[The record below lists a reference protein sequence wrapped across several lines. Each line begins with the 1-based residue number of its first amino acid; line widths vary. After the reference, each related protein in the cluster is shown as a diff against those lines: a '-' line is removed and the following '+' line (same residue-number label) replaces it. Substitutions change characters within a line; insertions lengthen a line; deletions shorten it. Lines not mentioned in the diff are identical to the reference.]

1 MADINILYTR
11 RDSITRQLE
20 RVRLEIQST
29 EQTLARRRQ
38 ELPQLERD
46 LNNSRLNL
54 DLADLIPSQ
63 SALVSRQQG
72 TITTLTQSLQAL
84 TAEEAGLAAELAQ
97 VNREISAAQQVAA
110 APRQS
115 AGDTVREDQAARAE
129 GASVTNPPQPALR
142 IDIDGVGQPVVN
154 DDIEPS
160 NADRTAQSRDSG
172 LNDPTRKQPQNQATP
187 ATLPAPGPVQPS
199 ASGPQSGATAGAA
212 AAGDDVRAS
221 VNAIFSGENLKIIS
235 QDNPLDR
242 YASYT
247 YSISIY
253 LMNPQDFARLT
264 RSKNKNLAGYN
275 LLIQSAGIP
284 ISTGFGSTAAPSD
297 PGEVP
302 GVTTFSQDAGR
313 NEYFQE
319 DFYIDNLQIT
329 SLISGKGTAGPHNV
343 TQLQFQIT
351 EPNGI
356 SLLPRLYKAVQQYAA
371 GQGGVVA
378 QNYAA
383 QNYLMVIRFYG
394 YDVAGNQ
401 YLPIKGTRNDAQG
414 KAVTVPTVIEKFI
427 PFQFTSLKFRV
438 ADRLTEYQCE
448 AVCPQNVINTGP
460 ARGVIPYNVEIT
472 SKTLQELF
480 NGPLA
485 FSSSAR
491 SGLANDPGEVPG
503 VTVLNR
509 AVNDPGEVPGVTV
522 ANSTSST
529 TNTAP
534 PKASAASTPT
544 ITQGLA
550 QALNQFQDDLVAR
563 GVFTVPDRYF
573 ITVET
578 PAMQNARVIPPGQ
591 TNQRTVPMG
600 PGPQGPANQQ
610 LNPATQSQNKD
621 ARNTSALAGMSIIQF
636 MDQYTRTSTYV
647 YDQQLDIRDSNT
659 QAALTN
665 ATPNGVTAWYRVGL
679 EAVPRQSGGYDPKR
693 NDYAYDITYQL
704 SPYKV
709 NDLQSDYFAKPKF
722 QGTHK
727 KYNYWFTGENTQI
740 LKFEQDFNYLYYLTI
755 NSSQTVDAATQTT
768 DYREYLKK
776 AFSPRSAQSTMGT
789 QGTTNEPSANAADY
803 LYSPAD
809 QGQVSLE
816 IMGDP
821 AWLQQGELWA
831 GVAGA
836 GQLYG
841 PFLDDGTI
849 NYEGQEVLFEI
860 AFNQPVDYNFDTG
873 IMDPTTKNFDKTDS
887 DAGSA
892 RQSYVYRAISVTSKF
907 NKGEFTQDLDGVLI
921 LFDLTEQNR
930 TQTESNQRD
939 VSALPNESAAE
950 TQRLQASADRAATAP
965 TFAQRQAQAA
975 VTVGNARRAQYG
987 ELISDPVNALF
998 GRGNSNA
1005 TVARPALPAAPP
1017 TSSGQAVGTVNDP
1030 GEVPGITVTNQ
1041 TPQLMDRT
1049 T

>member
-1 MADINILYTR
+1 MADINILYAQ

-20 RVRLEIQST
+20 TVRFRIQATEQNLQRREQELAQLQPNQTADRELQQVQIRVVQRTLQGLREDAARLE
-29 EQTLARRRQ
+29 
-38 ELPQLERD
+38 
-46 LNNSRLNL
+46 
-54 DLADLIPSQ
+54 
-63 SALVSRQQG
+63 
-72 TITTLTQSLQAL
+72 
-84 TAEEAGLAAELAQ
+84 AELAQ
-97 VNREISAAQQVAA
+97 VNREISVAQQVAA

-115 AGDTVREDQAARAE
+115 AGDIVLESQRARDE
-129 GASVTNPPQPALR
+129 GASVTNPPRPALR

-154 DDIEPS
+154 DDVEPT
-160 NADRTAQSRDSG
+160 NADRTPTSTAPGSSAQDSG
-172 LNDPTRKQPQNQATP
+172 LDDPTRRQSQTQSTP

-199 ASGPQSGATAGAA
+199 ASGPQAGANVGAA

-221 VNAIFSGENLKIIS
+221 VNAIFSGDNLKIIT
-235 QDNPLDR
+235 QANPLDR

-253 LMNPQDFARLT
+253 LMSPQDFARLT

-284 ISTGFGSTAAPSD
+284 VSTGFGSTPGVAD
-297 PGEVP
+297 VGEVP

-319 DFYIDNLQIT
+319 DFYIEDLELT

-343 TQLQFQIT
+343 TTLQFRIV

-356 SLLPRLYKAVQQYAA
+356 SLLPRLHKAVQQYAA
-371 GQGGVVA
+371 GQGGVTA

-383 QNYLMVIRFYG
+383 QNFLMVIRFYG

-401 YLPIKGTRNDAQG
+401 YLPIKGTRNDAEG
-414 KAVTVPTVIEKFI
+414 KAVTTPTTIEKFI
-427 PFQFTSLKFRV
+427 PFQFKSIKFRV
-438 ADRLTEYQCE
+438 ADKLTEYSCE
-448 AVCPQNVINTGP
+448 AVCPQNLIATGP
-460 ARGVIPYNVEIT
+460 ARGQIPYNVEIT

-480 NGPLA
+480 NGPLV
-485 FSSSAR
+485 FSSGSR
-491 SGLANDPGEVPG
+491 SGTVADVGEVPG
-503 VTVLNR
+503 VTVGNR
-509 AVNDPGEVPGVTV
+509 SANEPGAAPGVTV
-522 ANSTSST
+522 TNGTAST

-534 PKASAASTPT
+534 AKASAASTPT

-550 QALNQFQDDLVAR
+550 QALNQFQDDLVSR
-563 GVFTVPDRYF
+563 GVYTVPDRYS
-573 ITVET
+573 ITILT
-578 PAMQNARVIPPGQ
+578 PALQNARVVPPGQ

-600 PGPQGPANQQ
+600 PGPTGPANQQ
-610 LNPATQSQNKD
+610 KNPATQSQNKD
-621 ARNTSALAGMSIIQF
+621 ARSTSALAGMSIMQF
-636 MDQYTRTSTYV
+636 IDQYARTSTYI
-647 YDQQLDIRDSNT
+647 YDQQNDIRDSNT
-659 QAALTN
+659 QAALKN
-665 ATPNGVTAWYRVGL
+665 ATPSEVTAWYRVGIQT
-679 EAVPRQSGGYDPKR
+679 VPRQSDGYDPKR

-709 NDLQSDYFAKPKF
+709 NDLQSDYFPKPKF

-740 LKFEQDFNYLYYLTI
+740 LKFEQDFNYIYYLTV
-755 NSSQTVDAATQTT
+755 NSQQTLDQATQTT

-809 QGQVSLE
+809 QGQVSLQ
-816 IMGDP
+816 ILGDP
-821 AWLQQGELWA
+821 SWLQQGELWA

-873 IMDPTTKNFDKTDS
+873 VMDPTTKNFDKTDS
-887 DAGSA
+887 SAGSA
-892 RQSYVYRAISVTSKF
+892 RQSYVYKATKVTSRF
-907 NKGEFTQDLDGVLI
+907 NKGEFTQQLDGVLI
-921 LFDLTEQNR
+921 LFDLPQQNR
-930 TQTESNQRD
+930 AQTESEQRD

-950 TQRLQASADRAATAP
+950 TRRLQASADRVTASP
-965 TFAQRQAQAA
+965 SFAQRQAQAA
-975 VTVGNARRAQYG
+975 VTVGDARRAQYG
-987 ELISDPVNALF
+987 ELISDPLNALF
-998 GRGNSNA
+998 GQGRNS
-1005 TVARPALPAAPP
+1005 TVATPALPATAP

-1030 GEVPGITVTNQ
+1030 GEVPGVTVTNQ
-1041 TPQLMDRT
+1041 APQQIAREP
-1049 T
+1049 